1 MLKLKWNVKW
11 EVQNREY
18 ELCLL
23 PFMGI
28 AIGFWMYLFSMFCQH
43 FGFSQSCFAL
53 MGTVFPVLASGG
65 SAIAGFAGTAEA
77 LVGRKSQEQRLEQV
91 RKGQV
96 GIYAVLAMFCYFMLY
111 AGGLI
116 LIWKESQLFLLGVG
130 YLLSRIL
137 SSMAWVWFPCA
148 KGETEPFDRKQKTQ
162 KEKLQQPKTQQQNIR
177 VILITLTGLC
187 FVVCLMISP
196 ILGALQILAGMWAWT
211 YYFYMSKKAFGGITK
226 ETNGFF
232 QTLCE
237 LVMVLVIGILGRI
250 G

>member
-1 MLKLKWNVKW
+1 MLKLEWNVKW
-11 EVQNREY
+11 DRKRNAQNREY

-23 PFMGI
+23 PFWGI
-28 AIGFWMYLFSMFCQH
+28 AIGFLMYLFSMFCQH
-43 FGFSQSCFAL
+43 FGFGQPSFAL

-77 LVGRKSQEQRLEQV
+77 LVGRKTQEQRLAQV
-91 RKGQV
+91 RKGQT
-96 GIYAVLAMFCYFMLY
+96 GIYAVLAIFCYFMLY
-111 AGGLI
+111 AGSLI
-116 LIWKESQLFLLGVG
+116 LIWKKSQLFLLWVG
-130 YLLSRIL
+130 YLISRIL

-148 KGETEPFDRKQKTQ
+148 KGETEPFGQKQKTQ
-162 KEKLQQPKTQQQNIR
+162 KEKAQKQNIR
-177 VILITLTGLC
+177 VILITMTGLC
-187 FVVCLMISP
+187 FVVCLMVSP
-196 ILGALQILAGMWAWT
+196 ILGVLQILAGMWAWT